1 MLIILIIILS
11 GALAIG
17 KWYWDSA
24 AEKSL
29 PRLKWLL
36 IGMGLFIGSY
46 ILIGIVVSLVFQ
58 FVFGNLAISIHEIA
72 KILIT
77 ASLAI
82 SVCKWGNKR
91 WLENYTPSK
100 NQNIP
105 NADL

>member
-1 MLIILIIILS
+1 MIILTIILA

-24 AEKSL
+24 AEQSL
-29 PRLKWLL
+29 PKLKWLL

-46 ILIGIVVSLVFQ
+46 ILIGIIVSLVFQ
-58 FVFGNLAISIHEIA
+58 FVFGDLAIGIHEIG

-91 WLENYTPSK
+91 WLENYSPPQKSD
-100 NQNIP
+100 ILD
-105 NADL
+105 ADI